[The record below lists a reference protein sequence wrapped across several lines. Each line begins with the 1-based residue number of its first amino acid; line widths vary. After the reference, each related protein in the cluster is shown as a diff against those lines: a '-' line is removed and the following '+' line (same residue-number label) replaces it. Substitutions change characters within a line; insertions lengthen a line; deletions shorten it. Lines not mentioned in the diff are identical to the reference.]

1 MRQPCATSRIQLHD
15 VDLTV
20 RFRKRRWDFLSSEL
34 RSSITASNLSTI
46 CSQYVSVFACCSRFK
61 LAARPADQIVEQFR
75 SRPMGLF
82 ALLRFE
88 NHFCIFCI
96 FFIVEALIDLT
107 CESSSSHLFAMRM
120 TWIERSLASQ
130 IRVGEITTHHGSIE
144 FNDDWVV
151 ERHVLNVNSNGMY
164 SVKLQVSIPM

>member
-1 MRQPCATSRIQLHD
+1 
-15 VDLTV
+15 
-20 RFRKRRWDFLSSEL
+20 
-34 RSSITASNLSTI
+34 
-46 CSQYVSVFACCSRFK
+46 
-61 LAARPADQIVEQFR
+61 
-75 SRPMGLF
+75 
-82 ALLRFE
+82 
-88 NHFCIFCI
+88 
-96 FFIVEALIDLT
+96 
-107 CESSSSHLFAMRM
+107 MRM